1 MFCIGL
7 TGSVASGKSTV
18 ARLFQS
24 KGIDIIN
31 ADVIAK
37 ALVEPNKP
45 AFKEIIEHF
54 GRTILTDNGELN
66 RRLLRELIMQ
76 NACDRAW
83 LENCLHPLIRQQ
95 IEQDISQCKSPY
107 CMIEIPLLTNKSAY
121 PYLNRILL
129 VTADTEKQITRLI
142 ARDNCSKE
150 QALALFTTSHSHE
163 NKRHAL
169 ADDYLINN
177 GSMSE
182 LQEKVAK
189 LHYDY
194 IRRSITKPLMP

>member
-31 ADVIAK
+31 ADLIAK
-37 ALVEPNKP
+37 ALVEPNEP

-54 GRTILTDNGELN
+54 GKTILTDDGELN

-76 NACDRAW
+76 QPTDRAW

-95 IEQDISQCKSPY
+95 IEQEIQQCNSPY
-107 CMIEIPLLTNKSAY
+107 CIIEIPLLTDKSAY

-129 VTADTEKQITRLI
+129 VTADSEKQIARLI
-142 ARDNCSKE
+142 ERDNSSKE
-150 QALALFTTSHSHE
+150 HAHALFTTSHSHE

-177 GSMSE
+177 GTICE
-182 LQEKVAK
+182 LKEKVAQ

-194 IRRSITKPLMP
+194 IRRSEA